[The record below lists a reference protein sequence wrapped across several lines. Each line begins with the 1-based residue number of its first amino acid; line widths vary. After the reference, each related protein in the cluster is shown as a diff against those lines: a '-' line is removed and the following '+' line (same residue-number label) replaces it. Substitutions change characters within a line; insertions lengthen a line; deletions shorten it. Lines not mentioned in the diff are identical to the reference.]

1 MSKKEKLLNRFLIR
15 PPVKDFTWDDFVTL
29 MKQLDFKLYEK
40 SGGGSHKYFIF
51 NRDENKVIDTYKPH
65 PSGLLK
71 AWQIK
76 EVTDKLKEWQLI
88 DYE

>member
-1 MSKKEKLLNRFLIR
+1 MSKKEKLLNRFLTR
-15 PPVKDFTWDDFVTL
+15 PCIKDFTWDDFVTL

-51 NRDENKVIDTYKPH
+51 NKDENKIINTSKPH

-71 AWQIK
+71 EWQIK

>member
-1 MSKKEKLLNRFLIR
+1 MR
-15 PPVKDFTWDDFVTL
+15 PCVKDFTWYDFVTL

-40 SGGGSHKYFIF
+40 AGGGSHKYFIF
-51 NRDENKVIDTYKPH
+51 NQDESKMINTSKPH

-76 EVTDKLKEWQLI
+76 EVTDKLKE
-88 DYE
+88 